1 MGGCG
6 VPGATTS
13 PHSLKPSN
21 VPGKGCRN
29 SPLVMGCLINREGSD
44 KSPLGTVPTCPSRE
58 GVLDPARALGAT
70 SPPPGSSVQPEFWGM
85 QGMRR
90 DFCWPSCRRGLW
102 SPAVGGCSLGMTL
115 REGPLYPPPR
125 HHTPAPLGALHPA
138 APRGS
143 RGHGCTELC
152 PASAPAR
159 HRHTAR
165 LRHTHMGQVTAR
177 APTGP
182 RQPAVPQGNG
192 CQGSAGTP
200 TPTAGAPR
208 PGSLGFFPSLP
219 STFPSASNFSSSAKT
234 NPQVSRAGAAS
245 GSVRPARWGGLLPAS
260 LLTPIQPR
268 QSRRPRVPGADC
280 CCLPARGGKASYIDP
295 RCRHARRRRPACR
308 CEGSHGGA
316 GTGPPGSRRP
326 ARCRGIR

>member
-90 DFCWPSCRRGLW
+90 DFCWPGCGRGLW

-115 REGPLYPPPR
+115 REGPLYPPPPPS
-125 HHTPAPLGALHPA
+125 HTSTAG
-138 APRGS
+138 RF
-143 RGHGCTELC
+143 
-152 PASAPAR
+152 ASCS
-159 HRHTAR
+159 
-165 LRHTHMGQVTAR
+165 
-177 APTGP
+177 PTG
-182 RQPAVPQGNG
+182 QPGPWVHRAL
-192 CQGSAGTP
+192 
-200 TPTAGAPR
+200 
-208 PGSLGFFPSLP
+208 PGLS
-219 STFPSASNFSSSAKT
+219 SSSA
-234 NPQVSRAGAAS
+234 SAHSAA
-245 GSVRPARWGGLLPAS
+245 PAHPHG
-260 LLTPIQPR
+260 
-268 QSRRPRVPGADC
+268 PG
-280 CCLPARGGKASYIDP
+280 
-295 RCRHARRRRPACR
+295 H
-308 CEGSHGGA
+308 GA
-316 GTGPPGSRRP
+316 GTHRPPP
-326 ARCRGIR
+326 ARRAPRQRVPRECWHPDPNRRSAEAGLSRLFPFPPLHIPKRIQF